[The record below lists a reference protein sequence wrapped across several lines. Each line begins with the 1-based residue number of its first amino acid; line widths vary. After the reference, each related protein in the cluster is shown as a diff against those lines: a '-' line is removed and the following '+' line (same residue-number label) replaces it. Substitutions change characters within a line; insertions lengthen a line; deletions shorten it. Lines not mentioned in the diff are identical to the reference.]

1 MSQFLRMYF
10 WIYINFIDDTIS
22 SAENNWGCIWLFLPY
37 RYVYFRW
44 RNMGDLVFIFYDV
57 VSISYVTSR
66 TTKSYTWPIWIS
78 GQGSDAAVT
87 DCTQHSWTDFQVK
100 IVEESKPPT
109 ATDSS
114 VELKL
119 TTVRD
124 WLCPF
129 IFIIAIKCK
138 IVAVISNTNRLAP
151 GQYIWGLWMLNYLG
165 TRHLRCL
172 RLGPK
177 LKYGSVNVAR

>member
-1 MSQFLRMYF
+1 MICRSSWECTSEYISTLSMIPYCLLRIIGVAFGYF
-10 WIYINFIDDTIS
+10 FR
-22 SAENNWGCIWLFLPY
+22 IW
-37 RYVYFRW
+37 YVYFRW
-44 RNMGDLVFIFYDV
+44 RNMGDLVFTFYDV

-100 IVEESKPPT
+100 IVKESKPPT

-124 WLCPF
+124 SLCPF

-151 GQYIWGLWMLNYLG
+151 GQ
-165 TRHLRCL
+165 
-172 RLGPK
+172 
-177 LKYGSVNVAR
+177 